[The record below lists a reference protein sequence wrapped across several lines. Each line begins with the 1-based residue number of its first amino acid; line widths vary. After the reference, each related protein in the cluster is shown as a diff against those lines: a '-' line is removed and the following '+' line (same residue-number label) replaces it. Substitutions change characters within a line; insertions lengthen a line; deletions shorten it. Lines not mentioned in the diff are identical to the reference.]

1 MKKRNYE
8 KPSMKV
14 VVLSKQP
21 HLLAGSGVTSTGGF
35 GGYYFE
41 TGSSYDYLNG
51 YGLGEGGDL

>member
-21 HLLAGSGVTSTGGF
+21 HLLAGSYTSTGGF
-35 GGYYFE
+35 GGSYIY
-41 TGSSYDYLNG
+41 GSGSWIYESG
-51 YGLGEGGDL
+51 YGLGDDGDDL